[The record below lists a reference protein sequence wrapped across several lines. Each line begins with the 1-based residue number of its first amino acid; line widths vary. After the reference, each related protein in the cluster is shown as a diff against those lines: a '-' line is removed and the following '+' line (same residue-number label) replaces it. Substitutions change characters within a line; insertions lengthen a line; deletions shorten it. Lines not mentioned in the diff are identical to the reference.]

1 MKNSIKTIA
10 AIIIVLMTAFSTTF
24 AKTKKMSAAQFDL
37 VYKNTDKKLVGTWE
51 KASINYQS
59 KKVEYCQFN
68 ANGTYIS
75 FEKKDAKISVTGKG
89 NWLVKADGIYII
101 HGNEKQAPVK
111 YTVENNQLVFED
123 AAQYTKPAIA
133 YANK

>member
-37 VYKNTDKKLVGTWE
+37 VYKHTDKKLVGTWE

-89 NWLVKADGIYII
+89 KG
-101 HGNEKQAPVK
+101 
-111 YTVENNQLVFED
+111 
-123 AAQYTKPAIA
+123 
-133 YANK
+133 

>member
-1 MKNSIKTIA
+1 MTIFILLSA
-10 AIIIVLMTAFSTTF
+10 VAQKQPAGGIVTVGVVLLPQPPQLHKII
-24 AKTKKMSAAQFDL
+24 
-37 VYKNTDKKLVGTWE
+37 
-51 KASINYQS
+51 
-59 KKVEYCQFN
+59 
-68 ANGTYIS
+68 
-75 FEKKDAKISVTGKG
+75 EKKDDKISVTGKG
-89 NWLVKADGIYII
+89 NLLVKADGIYII